1 MWSINVILRLLKV
14 VVVVVVV
21 VVILIVIF
29 IVIVIIIV
37 VVGVGVVFMSN
48 PTTVLRLCYVVLWL
62 GL

>member
-1 MWSINVILRLLKV
+1 MWSINVILRLLK